1 MISLWLDGAAPI
13 PTDTFQPGTHFDTV
27 VVGAGLTGLATGL
40 MLARSGMRVAVLEAR
55 FVGAVTTGHTTGKVS
70 LLQGTTLSHIRR
82 HASDRVLSAY
92 VDGNAAGQGWL
103 LDYADE
109 RGIPYEVREA
119 FTYATTLD
127 GLDRLDAEFAAA
139 RIAGLSVTEEHDAG
153 LPFPIE
159 GTLRL
164 PGQAQ
169 LNPMDVLRTLAA
181 DLRALGGVIL
191 EGERVTGVSAS
202 DPAVVTSTSGET
214 RAATV
219 VLATGAPILERGLYF
234 AKEEAHRSYAAAFTV
249 ADDIPRGMYL
259 NAERS
264 TRSLRTAMGPD
275 GQELLLAGGNGHV
288 AGRAESPA
296 AHLAELTAW
305 AEQAFPG
312 AQRTHWWSAQ
322 DYRSANQVPFV
333 GWLPRGRGRLY
344 VATGYNKWGM
354 TNAVAAAVGI
364 SADILGGHVPWANT
378 IHRRVSSPAAAASA
392 VSLNAGVAAKLAT
405 GWGQLAAEGLKKGK
419 EQPAAEPAPVVPAD
433 GEGKVYREGTKPV
446 AVSTVNGTT
455 CKLSAVCTHMGGIL
469 HWNDSELT
477 WDCPLHGSRFTN
489 EGQLLEGPATKDLP
503 RAGKA

>member
-139 RIAGLSVTEEHDAG
+139 RIAGLSATEEHDAG

-191 EGERVTGVSAS
+191 ESERVTGVSAS

-249 ADDIPRGMYL
+249 AGDIPRGMYL

-354 TNAVAAAVGI
+354 TNAVAAALSLTANLTEMEEPEWARVLHRRMTHP
-364 SADILGGHVPWANT
+364 ADIATG
-378 IHRRVSSPAAAASA
+378 AAF
-392 VSLNAGVAAKLAT
+392 NAGVGKAIAT
-405 GWGQLAAEGLKKGK
+405 GWAGAEFEG
-419 EQPAAEPAPVVPAD
+419 PTIDRDAPPPP
-433 GEGKVYREGTKPV
+433 EGTGIVGHAHDLAPV
-446 AVSTVNGTT
+446 AVSTVRGET
-455 CKLSAVCTHMGGIL
+455 CALSAVCTHLGGVVR
-469 HWNDSELT
+469 WNDAELS
-477 WDCPLHGSRFTN
+477 WDCPLHGSRFDAD
-489 EGQLLEGPATKDLP
+489 GSVLEGPATKNLP
-503 RAGKA
+503 RVR